1 MISNTATR
9 YPYSAYFWRMEE
21 TQRQKKVG
29 GVLQADLAD
38 VLQRAASDGG
48 MQGVLISVTKVR
60 VTTDLSVAKAYLSV
74 FPEDKGPELL
84 AGIRSNQPLIRK
96 ELAARTRHQL
106 RKMPELMF
114 YIDDT
119 LAYLD
124 KIGQQLKGADNPIA
138 RPELLDKRKKI

>member
-1 MISNTATR
+1 
-9 YPYSAYFWRMEE
+9 MEE

-74 FPEDKGPELL
+74 FPEDKGIFCSISHP
-84 AGIRSNQPLIRK
+84 
-96 ELAARTRHQL
+96 
-106 RKMPELMF
+106 
-114 YIDDT
+114 
-119 LAYLD
+119 
-124 KIGQQLKGADNPIA
+124 
-138 RPELLDKRKKI
+138 

>member
-1 MISNTATR
+1 
-9 YPYSAYFWRMEE
+9 MEE

-38 VLQRAASDGG
+38 VLQRAASDGW

-60 VTTDLSVAKAYLSV
+60 VTTDLSIAKAYLSV
-74 FPEDKGPELL
+74 FPEDKGPALL
-84 AGIRSNQPLIRK
+84 EGIRSNQPLIRK

-119 LAYLD
+119 LAYFD
-124 KIGQQLKGADNPIA
+124 KIDQQLKGADNPIA
-138 RPELLDKRKKI
+138 HPELLDKRKKI

>member
-1 MISNTATR
+1 
-9 YPYSAYFWRMEE
+9 MEE

-60 VTTDLSVAKAYLSV
+60 VTTDLSIAKAYLSV
-74 FPEDKGPELL
+74 FPEDKGPALL
-84 AGIRSNQPLIRK
+84 EGVRSNQPLIRK

-119 LAYLD
+119 WLIWTKLTNSS
-124 KIGQQLKGADNPIA
+124 KGLIIRLPIQNYSTSA
-138 RPELLDKRKKI
+138 KKYR

>member
-1 MISNTATR
+1 
-9 YPYSAYFWRMEE
+9 
-21 TQRQKKVG
+21 
-29 GVLQADLAD
+29 
-38 VLQRAASDGG
+38 

-60 VTTDLSVAKAYLSV
+60 VTTDLSIAKAYLSV
-74 FPEDKGPELL
+74 FPEDKGPALL
-84 AGIRSNQPLIRK
+84 EGIRSNQPLIRK

-124 KIGQQLKGADNPIA
+124 KIDQQLKGADNPIA
-138 RPELLDKRKKI
+138 HPELLDKRKKI